1 MTDLW
6 FDYIP
11 VRIRGG
17 RKYERLYLFIRYKSA
32 QEMDAVRQLH
42 AQKSAR
48 NEEVPRR
55 RRTRKTT
62 EPERSAAAVSVAE
75 PLGDE
80 LFTMTVT
87 RAVRVLES
95 RARSQTLQE
104 KISPEL
110 YSAVSSVLVYTAR
123 LLTNTNSEKKAK
135 QAQETRDAL
144 NRILAQQH
152 DLTCWALG
160 MARMMLTK
168 KEHGQ
173 LKSPQY
179 NATIVYNAMED
190 ITIIP
195 SGRDELRSAGATDH
209 FKADL
214 SVFDE

>member
-1 MTDLW
+1 M
-6 FDYIP
+6 
-11 VRIRGG
+11 RKSRAAEGRG
-17 RKYERLYLFIRYKSA
+17 KPPS
-32 QEMDAVRQLH
+32 
-42 AQKSAR
+42 R
-48 NEEVPRR
+48 NEAR
-55 RRTRKTT
+55 
-62 EPERSAAAVSVAE
+62 AAVSVAE
-75 PLGDE
+75 PLGG
-80 LFTMTVT
+80 
-87 RAVRVLES
+87 RAVYYDGDAGLFACWES

-123 LLTNTNSEKKAK
+123 LLTNTNSEKRAK

-152 DLTCWALG
+152 DLTCWVLG